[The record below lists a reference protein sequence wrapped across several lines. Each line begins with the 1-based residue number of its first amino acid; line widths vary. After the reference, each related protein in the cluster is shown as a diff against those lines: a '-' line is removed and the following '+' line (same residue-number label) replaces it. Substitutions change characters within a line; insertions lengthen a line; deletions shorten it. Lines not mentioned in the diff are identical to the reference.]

1 MYVSDF
7 HNNALYLY
15 THSNQVYTTLLLFS
29 HMQDMQPS
37 LTSLLQK
44 AICDEFPMCSQDSDI
59 GLSGA
64 MITCSDSS
72 SGIFSAIVGG
82 SNAAKIVE
90 NVQKFD
96 KFTIDLGNGQS
107 ISLTACNDVMC
118 TTPPM
123 QIGTEPSSGLVAGVV
138 ISVLFL
144 VAMVIAAAILVTII
158 IFKYR

>member
-1 MYVSDF
+1 MHYI
-7 HNNALYLY
+7 Y

-29 HMQDMQPS
+29 YMQDMQPS
-37 LTSLLQK
+37 FTSALQK

-59 GLSGA
+59 GLRDA

-72 SGIFSAIVGG
+72 SGIFSAIVGS

-90 NVQKFD
+90 NVQQFD
-96 KFTIDLGNGQS
+96 EFTVNLNDEISVSLIACSESDTMCATALPGVRNGQ
-107 ISLTACNDVMC
+107 
-118 TTPPM
+118 
-123 QIGTEPSSGLVAGVV
+123 SSGLVAGVV